1 MKKFFVFCFLLVL
14 SNSSFSKNCQ
24 NSYALEKYHQA
35 LNASNVSK
43 KIELLTEATK
53 DCPTT
58 YEILANLGDAYMQN
72 KEYLRAH
79 QNYKAMIDIIDSS
92 KEQQAFALLRLM
104 HSSQA
109 LEQPLEV
116 NLYAHQLKKIKQQ
129 GFVWDDQYEKIYLK
143 IYQEN
148 RHYLSQNMIQPNDL
162 KKSLTQTTNR
172 GFLIEKIDQNPIIN
186 IDIDIYF
193 DYNSSKL
200 TQKSQQTLKKLTQT
214 FKNSLSSNNKIT
226 IIGHTDTK
234 GSEEY
239 NQILSE
245 KRAKIV
251 ADYLKGELPTLS
263 KKILAIGK
271 GESEPISQGNT
282 EQDHQINRRVAFQI
296 ESLSS
301 L

>member
-1 MKKFFVFCFLLVL
+1 MKKFFIFIFLIVL
-14 SNSSFSKNCQ
+14 SNTSFSKNCQ
-24 NSYALEKYHQA
+24 NNYALEKYHQA
-35 LNASNVSK
+35 INTLDLSK
-43 KIELLTEATK
+43 KIELLTESTK
-53 DCPTT
+53 DCPKT

-72 KEYLRAH
+72 TEYLKAH
-79 QNYKAMIDIIDSS
+79 QNYKIMIDIIDNS

-104 HSSQA
+104 QSSQA

-116 NLYAHQLKKIKQQ
+116 NLYANQIKKIKQR
-129 GFVWDDQYEKIYLK
+129 GFVWDEQYEKIYLK

-148 RHYLSQNMIQPNDL
+148 RHYLTQNMIQPNDL

-172 GFLIEKIDQNPIIN
+172 GFLIEKIDQKPIVN

-200 TQKSQQTLKKLTQT
+200 TQKSQQTLKKLTET
-214 FKNSLSSNNKIT
+214 FKDSLSYNNKIT
-226 IIGHTDTK
+226 VIGHTDTK

-239 NQILSE
+239 NQVLSE

-251 ADYLKGELPTLS
+251 ADYLKDELPTLS

-282 EQDHQINRRVAFQI
+282 EQDHKINRRVTFQI
-296 ESLSS
+296 Q
-301 L
+301 